1 MDKKNNKHINI
12 SSSLAIITC
21 FASPLW
27 AQPHFDYTDPLI
39 TNVSNPTTIAQ
50 DSSLQNKDSS
60 PVRIRSVALKQKQ
73 KVGAS
78 HSSNES
84 NSTSHK

>member
-1 MDKKNNKHINI
+1 MDNKNNKYFNI

-27 AQPHFDYTDPLI
+27 AQPRLDYTDPLI
-39 TNVSNPTTIAQ
+39 TKISNPQTIAQ
-50 DSSLQNKDSS
+50 DNNLKNNDSS
-60 PVRIRSVALKQKQ
+60 PVRIRSLALKQKQ
-73 KVGAS
+73 KAGAS

-84 NSTSHK
+84 STTSTR

>member
-1 MDKKNNKHINI
+1 MDNKHTKHFNI

-27 AQPHFDYTDPLI
+27 AQPQLEQTDPLI
-39 TNVSNPTTIAQ
+39 TAVSKQTPIAA
-50 DSSLQNKDSS
+50 DCRLTNKDAS

-73 KVGAS
+73 KMGVS

-84 NSTSHK
+84 STTSH